1 MSVQSR
7 KGLKL
12 HNWDDLK
19 LILAVSR
26 YGTMSA
32 AANSLG
38 MSTATISRRLE
49 KCAEELDQTLFIRRG
64 TRWEPTPAAL
74 VFVKLAETVT
84 DGFPSEVDLESA
96 DPFEERVIRAS
107 MPLDICMSTLAPKVT
122 SLLVENPGLALDIF
136 HETKSVAFGEV
147 DVRVSYTEP
156 NEGRL
161 VRFRLGEIGYNSYVS
176 TRLVGDPT
184 GWVEVVDLER
194 KPTFMGQDLLQQF
207 GQPRLRN
214 VSLSCAINVVHEM
227 PLVIY
232 LPTILASSQTD
243 LTLWPSESQETYL
256 PVWASYHESR
266 RLDPDVRLMLS
277 YLKNC
282 FDF

>member
-1 MSVQSR
+1 MN
-7 KGLKL
+7 
-12 HNWDDLK
+12 NWDDLK
-19 LILAVSR
+19 LMLAVNR
-26 YGTMSA
+26 YGTLTA

-49 KCAEELDQTLFIRRG
+49 KTAEELDQTLFIRRG

-74 VFVKLAETVT
+74 TLIKLAETIT
-84 DGFPSEVDLESA
+84 DGFPNDVALEPA
-96 DPFEERVIRAS
+96 DPLEERVIRAS
-107 MPLDICMSTLAPKVT
+107 MPLDICMNTLAPKVT
-122 SLLVENPGLALDIF
+122 SFLVENPGLTLDIF

-161 VRFRLGEIGYNSYVS
+161 IRLRLGSIGYNSYVS

-194 KPTFMGQDLLQQF
+194 KPTFMGQDLLQHF

-214 VSLSCAINVVHEM
+214 VSITCAINIVHEM
-227 PLVIY
+227 PLVIN
-232 LPTILASSQTD
+232 LPTKLAGNQAN
-243 LTLWPSESQETYL
+243 LTSWPSERQVTYL
-256 PVWASYHESR
+256 PVWATYHESR

-277 YLKNC
+277 YLKSC
-282 FDF
+282 FDD

>member
-1 MSVQSR
+1 MQ
-7 KGLKL
+7 
-12 HNWDDLK
+12 NWDDLK
-19 LILAVSR
+19 LMLAVSR

-32 AANSLG
+32 AASSLG

-74 VFVKLAETVT
+74 VFIKLAETVT
-84 DGFPSEVDLESA
+84 DGFPSDVDLEPV
-96 DPFEERVIRAS
+96 DPLEERVIRAS
-107 MPLDICMSTLAPKVT
+107 IPLDICMNTLAPKVT
-122 SLLVENPGLALDIF
+122 SFLVENPGLTLDIF

-147 DVRVSYTEP
+147 DVRVSCTEP
-156 NEGRL
+156 KEGRL
-161 VRFRLGEIGYNSYVS
+161 VRLRLGAVGYNSYVS

-184 GWVEVVDLER
+184 GWVEVVDFER
-194 KPTFMGQDLLQQF
+194 KPRFIAQDLLQQF

-214 VSLSCAINVVHEM
+214 VSLTCAINIVHEM
-227 PLVIY
+227 PLVIH
-232 LPTILASSQTD
+232 LPTKLASSQPD
-243 LTLWPSESQETYL
+243 LTLWPSESQVTYL
-256 PVWASYHESR
+256 PVWATYHESR

-282 FDF
+282 FDG